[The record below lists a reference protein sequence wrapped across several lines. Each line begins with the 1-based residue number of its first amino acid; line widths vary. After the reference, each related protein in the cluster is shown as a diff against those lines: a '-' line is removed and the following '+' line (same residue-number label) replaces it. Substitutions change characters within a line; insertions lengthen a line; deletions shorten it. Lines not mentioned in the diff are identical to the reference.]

1 MKALVFGGK
10 RDGPILLPSLRTWA
24 AATLSAATGQILRQR
39 CGETRSINGTSGTMP
54 CQNRSSNFSP
64 CQDAFMAKLAATP
77 TTAKPAVQHDK
88 AKHPLTAFP
97 SA

>member
-1 MKALVFGGK
+1 MKTLAFGGK
-10 RDGPILLPSLRTWA
+10 RDAPILLPSQRTWA

-39 CGETRSINGTSGTMP
+39 CGETRRINGTSGTMP

-64 CQDAFMAKLAATP
+64 CQEAFMAKLAATP
-77 TTAKPAVQHDK
+77 TTAKTAVQREK
-88 AKHPLTAFP
+88 AKNRFTAFP